1 MKQRVGNYLCILIWL
16 VQGVVEGL
24 TAWAVWRL
32 NMLPNRYFIILA
44 VALIVVWS
52 MVGVILLLGSGKQK
66 GAYARKKKGPS
77 LARRILG
84 CALAIVMTV
93 VCGFAW
99 SVLSDVRSTIHGVTN
114 NPERV
119 NVSMSVYIRADD
131 PAQELADAAD
141 YSFGCLENF
150 DESRTN
156 RAIDAINQELGSD
169 IQVTYFK
176 TLGELVDGLYN
187 GDCDA
192 FILNPAYVTVME
204 ENETFADL
212 AQRTRILYTANLE
225 ETVEP
230 PAQSNEQGNGQN
242 ETQAGNQSGN
252 QSGNQQLPSKQEGGI
267 TANPFIVYVSG
278 SDTRSYYL
286 SNSRSDVNI
295 LVVVNPVT
303 KQVLLVNTPRDYYVP
318 NPAGYGAKDKLTHCG
333 IYGTSCSMEAL
344 ANLYDTTVPYYAQIN
359 FTGVETLIDAID
371 GIDVNSDVGFYALN
385 QYWIDE
391 GMNHLDGEEALAFA
405 RDRYN
410 VPGGD
415 NGRGKHQMMVIEALI
430 QKATSGT
437 TIISNYAD
445 ILKSIEGMFTTNLS
459 ADEIGELVKM
469 QLDDMASWN
478 IQSYAVNGNGGS
490 DVTYSMPGVYCY
502 VMYPDQTLVDYGAE
516 LIQRVMDGETLT
528 AEDMTCPGY

>member
-1 MKQRVGNYLCILIWL
+1 MKQRLGNLICILIWL
-16 VQGVVEGL
+16 VQGIVEGL

-52 MVGVILLLGSGKQK
+52 MVGVILLLGGGKQK

-77 LARRILG
+77 LGRRILG

-93 VCGFAW
+93 VCCFAW

-114 NPERV
+114 SPETV
-119 NVSMSVYIRADD
+119 NVSMSVYVRADD
-131 PAQELADAAD
+131 PAQDLSDAAG
-141 YSFGCLENF
+141 YTFGCLEGF

-156 RAIDAINQELGSD
+156 RAISAISQELGSD
-169 IQVTYFK
+169 IRVTDFQS
-176 TLGELVDGLYN
+176 LEELVNGLYQE
-187 GDCDA
+187 DCDA
-192 FILNPAYVTVME
+192 FILNTAYVSMME
-204 ENETFADL
+204 ETEAFEDL
-212 AQRTRILYTANLE
+212 AQRTRILYTVNLE
-225 ETVEP
+225 EEVVQP
-230 PAQSNEQGNGQN
+230 SRDNEQGDSQNGDQN
-242 ETQAGNQSGN
+242 SNQNVN
-252 QSGNQQLPSKQEGGI
+252 QTLPSQEKGGI

-295 LVVVNPVT
+295 LVVVNPQT
-303 KQVLLVNTPRDYYVP
+303 KQVLLVNTPRDYYVS

-333 IYGTSCSMEAL
+333 IYGISCSMEAL

-371 GIDVNSDVGFYALN
+371 GVDVNSDVGFYALN

-415 NGRGKHQMMVIEALI
+415 NGRGKHQMMVIEAVI
-430 QKATSGT
+430 RKATSGS
-437 TIISNYAD
+437 TIIANYSD